1 MNTKEE
7 LTGLFTTYFGDKIS
21 PAQIEDLAAGVV
33 AEQADRRTR
42 LPALSCATRL
52 ETPACRTPAQAIYAS
67 A

>member
-33 AEQADRRTR
+33 AAQADRRTR

-52 ETPACRTPAQAIYAS
+52 ATPACRPPAQAIYAS